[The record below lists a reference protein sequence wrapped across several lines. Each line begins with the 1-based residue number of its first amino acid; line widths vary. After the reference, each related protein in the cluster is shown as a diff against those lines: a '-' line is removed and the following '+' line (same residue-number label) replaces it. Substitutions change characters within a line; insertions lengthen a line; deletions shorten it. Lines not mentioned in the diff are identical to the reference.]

1 MKRPFTLIE
10 TLVVLVILAL
20 VIGTVMP
27 ALLRVPKRLVVEGA
41 QTDLIAALR
50 ECGVRA
56 VAGGQ
61 TVRARLDASGRN
73 FQVASVQADTDLLG
87 ESHLSKQGTGGD
99 GPENDGMLVTNRASY
114 PIPDGVEWKI
124 DNLQFAEDQ
133 PTFTFQPDG
142 SASGPELLFV
152 VAERRFVLWVDRL
165 TGRPEIR
172 ELTQ

>member
-20 VIGTVMP
+20 VLGTVMP
-27 ALLRVPKRLVVEGA
+27 AVLRVPRRILVENA
-41 QTDLIAALR
+41 QTGLIAALR

-56 VAGGQ
+56 VAGGH
-61 TVRARLDASGRN
+61 TVQARLDASGRS
-73 FQVASVQADTDLLG
+73 FQVAVVRADTDFLG
-87 ESHLSKQGTGGD
+87 ESHLPKETGNGNVRD
-99 GPENDGMLVTNRASY
+99 NDGMLVTTRSSY
-114 PIPDGVEWKI
+114 PVPEGVAWEI
-124 DNLQFAEDQ
+124 DQLALGEDL

-142 SASGPELLFV
+142 AASGPELVFV
-152 VAERRFVLWVDRL
+152 VAQRRFVLWVDRL